1 MLKELILRNRSC
13 RRYYQDRRVSLDT
26 LWELVD
32 LARLAPSGYNRQG
45 LKYLL
50 ANEAALNRRINEC
63 LTWAGYIKGWNSP
76 PEGEKPAAFII
87 MVRDTRLGPMLTQDL
102 GFAAMSILLGA
113 VEKGLA
119 GCFLLAIDKNSLRQ
133 VLGLVEGYEIEAV
146 IAIGHPKEE
155 IILEEIGSDG
165 DVRYWRD
172 EQGVHHVP
180 KRKLEDII
188 LVSPDQGAG

>member
-1 MLKELILRNRSC
+1 MLKEMILRNRSC

-26 LWELVD
+26 LQELVD

-45 LKYLL
+45 LKYVLS
-50 ANEAALNRRINEC
+50 NEAILNRRINDC
-63 LTWAGYIKGWNSP
+63 LIWAGYIKGWKSP

-87 MVRDTRLGPMLTQDL
+87 MVRDTRLGPMLTPDQ